1 MTKESEEKDASYIAE
16 YETKNPWGLT
26 ISVDLKNCNLNK
38 MIDAEYI
45 KQFVKDLSE
54 LIDMKRFGDTA
65 VVNFGTDERVSGFSM
80 TQLIET
86 SLISAHFAN
95 ASKAIFLDV
104 FSCKAF
110 PPYKVAEFAKE
121 KFEASEYK
129 VNINFRY

>member
-1 MTKESEEKDASYIAE
+1 MTKEQRQKDANYLTE
-16 YETKNPWGLT
+16 YAAKKPWGLVVS
-26 ISVDLKNCNLNK
+26 IDLKDCNIDK

-45 KQFVKDLSE
+45 KQFVKDLCE
-54 LIDMKRFGDTA
+54 LIKMKRFGDTV
-65 VVNFGTDERVSGFSM
+65 VVNFGVDERVSGFSM

-95 ASKAIFLDV
+95 ISKAIYLDV

-129 VNINFRY
+129 ININFRY

>member
-1 MTKESEEKDASYIAE
+1 MTKESEQKDASYLAE
-16 YETKNPWGLT
+16 YETEDPWGLT
-26 ISVDLKNCNLNK
+26 VSVDLKNCNIDK

-54 LIDMKRFGDTA
+54 FIDMKRFGDTT

-95 ASKAIFLDV
+95 ASKSIYLDV

-129 VNINFRY
+129 VNTNFRY